1 MDSSHSVTISELAER
16 QLVAYNHADLDAFC
30 ACYHGD
36 VVVLDAEGQLSLRGM
51 EAFRARYAPMFK
63 RGDFGA
69 EVPQRLALGEHCVD
83 YESYWR
89 HDPKD
94 GSRVS
99 GEILVRYQLR
109 DGLIGLVQFLR

>member
-1 MDSSHSVTISELAER
+1 MDSSHPVSISELAER

-30 ACYHGD
+30 ACYHED
-36 VVVLDAEGQLSLRGM
+36 VVVLGAEGRVELEGI

-63 RGDFGA
+63 RGGFGA
-69 EVPQRLALGEHCVD
+69 EVPQRLSLGEHCVD
-83 YESYWR
+83 YEHYWR
-89 HDPKD
+89 LDSEE